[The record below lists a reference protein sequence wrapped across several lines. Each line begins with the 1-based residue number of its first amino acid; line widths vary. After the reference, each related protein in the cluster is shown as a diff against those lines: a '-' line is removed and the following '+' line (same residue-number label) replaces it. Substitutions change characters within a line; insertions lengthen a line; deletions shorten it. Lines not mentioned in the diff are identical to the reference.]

1 MWRVAWHAGW
11 RGGDRAGRPH
21 PFCGLPVLV
30 EIFDGNGP
38 GGLRWL
44 LALGWVQGGCDSDV
58 HRARGQMRPSIVVIA
73 TAVSIFAVRRLLV
86 GTASGGSGVPLP
98 FAPAGQRLNMPFL
111 EWLNATRSILMDATA
126 VASSCSSS
134 SRRCAP
140 DWVIAG
146 TGNAGSTALYMQLV
160 QHPQLVPTRVKE
172 VNHLGLHS
180 NWLDRGKYAARLA
193 PASGRLRAG
202 ELLGEASPYYLSNP
216 VAPSQLRYL
225 APRAKVIL
233 VLRSPPAHC
242 WSASSAA
249 VTATLDA
256 EQNFSPQRDRNSE
269 RDAVCHVVERAPAR
283 ILANYHPCAAL

>member
-1 MWRVAWHAGW
+1 MRSSV
-11 RGGDRAGRPH
+11 
-21 PFCGLPVLV
+21 VL
-30 EIFDGNGP
+30 
-38 GGLRWL
+38 
-44 LALGWVQGGCDSDV
+44 
-58 HRARGQMRPSIVVIA
+58 IV
-73 TAVSIFAVRRLLV
+73 TAVSIFAVRRLFV

-98 FAPAGQRLNMPFL
+98 FAPAGQRLKMPFL
-111 EWLNATRSILMDATA
+111 EWLNVTRSILMDATA

-160 QHPQLVPTRVKE
+160 QHPQLVPTRVKD
-172 VNHLGLHS
+172 HLGLHS

-249 VTATLDA
+249 VMATLDA
-256 EQNFSPQRDRNSE
+256 EQNLSPQRDRNSE